1 MNNRVEDELD
11 NMINELNAVNDEF
24 INVYFDEEGI
34 VQNND
39 EMLEEVEE
47 FEANDSDEL
56 EFDMPEEENIKEEA
70 KQEEI
75 EETIIE
81 KQPETIIEKQEDK
94 PKFSYN
100 EILSRLDNTEK
111 GIDITDTNDLLK
123 LIDRTSSADE
133 FFDKIEEAMDN
144 D

>member
-1 MNNRVEDELD
+1 MNNRVEDQLD

>member
-1 MNNRVEDELD
+1 MNNRVEDQLD

-133 FFDKIEEAMDN
+133 FFETLEEAMDN